1 MARSSIIVDPRN
13 LHIRPGEPADSP
25 ALRQIF
31 LRARSLSWTW
41 LPAAAWRLEDFDA
54 ATADE
59 QLWVAECDGQ
69 PVGFAA
75 VWTADN
81 FLHHLFVDPDWQGK
95 HIGSALL
102 AQVERTFTASGTL
115 KCLME
120 NKNALRFYQRHGW
133 TIEAQGASPEGRYW
147 HNALAAALNG
157 AEGNLTRD
165 HFSLPVHLGRHPA
178 RQLAVDVGKFAVR
191 TRHHRRRAVI

>member
-1 MARSSIIVDPRN
+1 MARSSIIADPRN

-59 QLWVAECDGQ
+59 QLWV
-69 PVGFAA
+69 
-75 VWTADN
+75 
-81 FLHHLFVDPDWQGK
+81 
-95 HIGSALL
+95 
-102 AQVERTFTASGTL
+102 ERTFTASGTL

-147 HNALAAALNG
+147 LM
-157 AEGNLTRD
+157 R
-165 HFSLPVHLGRHPA
+165 SPRP
-178 RQLAVDVGKFAVR
+178 
-191 TRHHRRRAVI
+191 

>member
-1 MARSSIIVDPRN
+1 MDLAS
-13 LHIRPGEPADSP
+13 
-25 ALRQIF
+25 
-31 LRARSLSWTW
+31 
-41 LPAAAWRLEDFDA
+41 AAAWRLEDFDA

-120 NKNALRFYQRHGW
+120 NK
-133 TIEAQGASPEGRYW
+133 TPCASTSVMAGPSKHR
-147 HNALAAALNG
+147 
-157 AEGNLTRD
+157 
-165 HFSLPVHLGRHPA
+165 A
-178 RQLAVDVGKFAVR
+178 RR
-191 TRHHRRRAVI
+191 PRADTG

>member
-1 MARSSIIVDPRN
+1 MIRAISTSAPASQRTLRRCARSSCGRAVYRG
-13 LHIRPGEPADSP
+13 PGFPP
-25 ALRQIF
+25 
-31 LRARSLSWTW
+31 
-41 LPAAAWRLEDFDA
+41 PAAAWRLEDFDA

-133 TIEAQGASPEGRYW
+133 TIEAQGASPKGRYW
-147 HNALAAALNG
+147 LM
-157 AEGNLTRD
+157 R
-165 HFSLPVHLGRHPA
+165 SPRP
-178 RQLAVDVGKFAVR
+178 
-191 TRHHRRRAVI
+191 

>member
-1 MARSSIIVDPRN
+1 MAEISVSEYTDDRRESLIEMILKIQRQEFQILITREDQPDLAAIPRFYQQGN
-13 LHIRPGEPADSP
+13 GN
-25 ALRQIF
+25 F
-31 LRARSLSWTW
+31 
-41 LPAAAWRLEDFDA
+41 
-54 ATADE
+54 
-59 QLWVAECDGQ
+59 WVAECDGL

-147 HNALAAALNG
+147 LM
-157 AEGNLTRD
+157 R
-165 HFSLPVHLGRHPA
+165 SPRP
-178 RQLAVDVGKFAVR
+178 
-191 TRHHRRRAVI
+191 

>member
-1 MARSSIIVDPRN
+1 MARSSIIADPRN
-13 LHIRPGEPADSP
+13 LHVRPGEPADSP

-31 LRARSLSWTW
+31 LRTRSLSWTW

-59 QLWVAECDGQ
+59 QLWVAECDGL

-102 AQVERTFTASGTL
+102 AQVERSFTASGTL

-147 HNALAAALNG
+147 LM
-157 AEGNLTRD
+157 R
-165 HFSLPVHLGRHPA
+165 SPRP
-178 RQLAVDVGKFAVR
+178 
-191 TRHHRRRAVI
+191 

>member
-1 MARSSIIVDPRN
+1 MARSSIIADPRN
-13 LHIRPGEPADSP
+13 LHVRPGEPADSP

-31 LRARSLSWTW
+31 LRARSLSWTGFRRGV
-41 LPAAAWRLEDFDA
+41 AAGDFDA

-102 AQVERTFTASGTL
+102 AQVERTL
-115 KCLME
+115 
-120 NKNALRFYQRHGW
+120 
-133 TIEAQGASPEGRYW
+133 PP
-147 HNALAAALNG
+147 
-157 AEGNLTRD
+157 AER
-165 HFSLPVHLGRHPA
+165 
-178 RQLAVDVGKFAVR
+178 
-191 TRHHRRRAVI
+191 

>member
-1 MARSSIIVDPRN
+1 MIRAISTSAPASQRTLRRCARSSC
-13 LHIRPGEPADSP
+13 G
-25 ALRQIF
+25 
-31 LRARSLSWTW
+31 RAVYRGR

-102 AQVERTFTASGTL
+102 AQVERTFTVSGTL

-147 HNALAAALNG
+147 LM
-157 AEGNLTRD
+157 R
-165 HFSLPVHLGRHPA
+165 SPRP
-178 RQLAVDVGKFAVR
+178 
-191 TRHHRRRAVI
+191 

>member
-13 LHIRPGEPADSP
+13 LHVRPGEPADSP

-31 LRARSLSWTW
+31 LLARSLSWTW
-41 LPAAAWRLEDFDA
+41 LPAAAWRLEGFRCRHRGMNSCGSRN
-54 ATADE
+54 ATASR
-59 QLWVAECDGQ
+59 WA
-69 PVGFAA
+69 FAA

-147 HNALAAALNG
+147 LM
-157 AEGNLTRD
+157 R
-165 HFSLPVHLGRHPA
+165 SPRP
-178 RQLAVDVGKFAVR
+178 
-191 TRHHRRRAVI
+191 